1 MKCRN
6 RCNLAP
12 PDPPTPTPKLLE
24 AEERRHFLGMI
35 ALWRLFDLY
44 LMRSWEMS

>member
-1 MKCRN
+1 MKSRN

-12 PDPPTPTPKLLE
+12 PDPHTPKLLE

-44 LMRSWEMS
+44 LIRSWEMS

>member
-1 MKCRN
+1 MIRRN

-12 PDPPTPTPKLLE
+12 PAPPTPKLLE
-24 AEERRHFLGMI
+24 AEERRIFLRMI

-44 LMRSWEMS
+44 LIRSWEMS

>member
-1 MKCRN
+1 MKRRN
-6 RCNLAP
+6 RCNFAP
-12 PDPPTPTPKLLE
+12 LDPPNPKQLE

-44 LMRSWEMS
+44 LMRSREMS